1 MDVFDA
7 THDNAVVVIKECDTV
22 SKCEINWHSTSLAR
36 KTLKCVD
43 LDEKTHIETAAILE
57 QGDDIRIVLVC
68 ALRAEVDLVRFTEV
82 IYIDPRSDTLVSR
95 KPFTNGCRYK
105 HGVGRFV
112 MAKSKSGTAVFV
124 ASKCNFDE
132 PDCLGAHPSFAIFE
146 ATFEDF
152 VVRVFDSTLE
162 LNAPVNGNNSQIKS
176 IDLETN
182 RAILCIGGIVESQI
196 YTTAG
201 TFVPPTDYDLSACA
215 DCACVQCVGGRCA
228 RGECSCGDC
237 TCFDELMAIDPESG
251 CCIWQTDS
259 SRVFVTSTVFYEHK
273 EHYKFDTDLNAM
285 SNAVFIRDRLWV
297 VAFRGDSSI
306 VGYCDFGEADTK
318 PCM

>member
-1 MDVFDA
+1 
-7 THDNAVVVIKECDTV
+7 
-22 SKCEINWHSTSLAR
+22 
-36 KTLKCVD
+36 
-43 LDEKTHIETAAILE
+43 
-57 QGDDIRIVLVC
+57 
-68 ALRAEVDLVRFTEV
+68 
-82 IYIDPRSDTLVSR
+82 
-95 KPFTNGCRYK
+95 
-105 HGVGRFV
+105 

-124 ASKCNFDE
+124 ASKCDFDE

-162 LNAPVNGNNSQIKS
+162 LNAPVNDNNSQIKS

-201 TFVPPTDYDLSACA
+201 TFVPPTDYGLSVCA
-215 DCACVQCVGGRCA
+215 DCACVKCVGGRCA
-228 RGECSCGDC
+228 RGKCSCGDC
-237 TCFDELMAIDPESG
+237 TCFYDLVAIDPESG

-273 EHYKFDTDLNAM
+273 EHYKFSIDLSTM
-285 SNAVFIRDRLWV
+285 SSAVFIRGRLWLL
-297 VAFRGDSSI
+297 AFHENSKA
-306 VGYCDFGEADTK
+306 VGYGDFGDADTK